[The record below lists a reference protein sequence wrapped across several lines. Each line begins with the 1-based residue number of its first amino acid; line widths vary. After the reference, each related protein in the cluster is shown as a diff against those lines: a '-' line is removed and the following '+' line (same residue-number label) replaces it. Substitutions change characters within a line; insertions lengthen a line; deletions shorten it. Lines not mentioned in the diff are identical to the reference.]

1 MKKSN
6 FITIENHHINTDH
19 IMHFRWEHKTLVLFV
34 GPKGE
39 SFTYADPLGEKYRK
53 VCTAVGV
60 DPVDAQKSVNVNV
73 AVYAELDEK
82 RQLVQICNS
91 LDSAVYF
98 CRVHNWKVATIN
110 RPELDPVREGVLKI
124 ELWKGVEPAEMEVA
138 SK

>member
-19 IMHFRWEHKTLVLFV
+19 IVNFRLENNKLSLFIGSNGEHFCFD
-34 GPKGE
+34 
-39 SFTYADPLGEKYRK
+39 DPLGEKYRK
-53 VCTAVGV
+53 VCAAMGL
-60 DPVDAQKSVNVNV
+60 DPVGAQKSVNVNV

-110 RPELDPVREGVLKI
+110 RSELDPVRSGVLKI
-124 ELWKGVEPAEMEVA
+124 ELWAGTASAEMEA
-138 SK
+138 TFK

>member
-19 IMHFRWEHKTLVLFV
+19 IVNFRLENNKLMLFV
-34 GPKGE
+34 GVNGE
-39 SFTYADPLGEKYRK
+39 SFCFDDPMGEKYRK
-53 VCTAVGV
+53 VCAAVGV

-73 AVYAELDEK
+73 AVYAELGEK
-82 RQLVQICNS
+82 RQLVQLCSSI
-91 LDSAVYF
+91 DSAVYL
-98 CRVHNWKVATIN
+98 CRVHSWKAATIN